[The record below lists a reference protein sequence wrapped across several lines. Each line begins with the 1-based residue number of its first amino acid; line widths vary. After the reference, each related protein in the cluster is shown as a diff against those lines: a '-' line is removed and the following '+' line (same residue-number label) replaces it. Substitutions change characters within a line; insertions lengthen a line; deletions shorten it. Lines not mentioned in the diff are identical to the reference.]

1 MDDHTK
7 INQEPKIA
15 TQIIDKALGVNGER
29 HITINV
35 FTVGTIHV
43 HNQSPIQ
50 DNSVKERSRFQ
61 DPAEA
66 KEELLAVLEGVNWVQ
81 KEAASLLRIT
91 PGALHHRIL
100 RLGGVKKLREE
111 RLTSKALEGNKD

>member
-1 MDDHTK
+1 MDDK

-15 TQIIDKALGVNGER
+15 TQIIDKALGSNGDR

-35 FTVGTIHV
+35 FTVGAIHI
-43 HNQSPIQ
+43 HNGNQ
-50 DNSVKERSRFQ
+50 DNSSRERTRFQ
-61 DPAEA
+61 NPEEA
-66 KEELLAVLEGVNWVQ
+66 KEELIAILEGVNWVQ
-81 KEAASLLRIT
+81 KEAAGLLKIT

-111 RLTSKALEGNKD
+111 RLTAKALEE